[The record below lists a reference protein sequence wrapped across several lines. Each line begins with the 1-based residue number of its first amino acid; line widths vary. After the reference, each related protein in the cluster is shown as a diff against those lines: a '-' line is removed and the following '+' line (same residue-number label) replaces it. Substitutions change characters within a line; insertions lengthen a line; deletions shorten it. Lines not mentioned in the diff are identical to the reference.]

1 MADASDGPILFYDGE
16 CGLCDRFVSRVLR
29 ADRRG
34 VLRFAPLQGETAR
47 RRLPPLPPD
56 RRDWSVAYL
65 DEEGIHRRSDAV
77 LRILRRLGGPWA
89 VLSLA
94 RFVPRPVRDAVYRH
108 VARRRDAAPRAGTA
122 CRTPSAAERARF
134 LP

>member
-1 MADASDGPILFYDGE
+1 MEAPRRPILFYDGE
-16 CGLCDRFVSRVLR
+16 CGLCDRFVARVLR

-47 RRLPPLPPD
+47 RLLPPLPPD
-56 RRDWSVAYL
+56 RRDWSVAFL
-65 DEEGIHRRSDAV
+65 DEEGVHRRSDAV
-77 LRILRRLGGPWA
+77 LRILRRLGGAWA

-108 VARRRDAAPRAGTA
+108 VARRRAASPGERDACHAPS
-122 CRTPSAAERARF
+122 PAEQGRF